1 MNKNLMVIA
10 GGTWQVPL
18 IKKAKELGYTVTNSN
33 LYEDSIGFQYADYS
47 AVADVKDKKTNLEIA
62 KRYGVDG
69 VVTDQSD
76 IAVPTVAYVAEQ
88 LGLPSIGKYYAELFT
103 DKFMMREFCRKHG
116 FCYPEYKLCST
127 IEEAIDF
134 FNQIGRKIV
143 IKPLDSQSSRG
154 VYIIRD
160 ESEIVKCFED
170 TQQYSKDGTSV
181 LAERFIEGTEFTIDG
196 VKTSEGHISL
206 CVSQKGHFEYNPSIA
221 NELFFSHTNDKY
233 DYELLRA
240 TNNKLI
246 NATQLP
252 YGLTHAEYKYEN
264 GNYYLIEMAARGG
277 GTKIA
282 SDIVPIMSGV
292 DNYRFLIEKAL
303 GLEKNNTPMEVKSR
317 YKNRCAVLKFL
328 DINTNEKP
336 IKAITGID
344 LIKENPYVIDFA
356 LDFSVG
362 DILKN
367 AEDDRSRVG
376 YYIAY
381 GESEQELRNLMQQ
394 IETNLKIVF

>member
-1 MNKNLMVIA
+1 MSKNLMVIA
-10 GGTWQVPL
+10 GGTWQVPI

-33 LYEDSIGFQYADYS
+33 LYEDSIGFRYADYS

-62 KRYGVDG
+62 KKYGVDG

-116 FCYPEYKLCST
+116 FFYPEYKLCST
-127 IEEAIDF
+127 KEEAIDF
-134 FNQIGRKIV
+134 FNQIGKKIV
-143 IKPLDSQSSRG
+143 IKPIDSQSSRG
-154 VYIIRD
+154 VYIVND

-170 TQQYSKDGTSV
+170 TQQYSKDGASV

-196 VKTSEGHISL
+196 VKTLEGHVSL
-206 CVSQKGHFEYNPSIA
+206 CISQKGHFEYNPSIA
-221 NELFFSHTNDKY
+221 NELFFSHENDMY

-246 NATQLP
+246 NVTQLP
-252 YGLTHAEYKYEN
+252 YGLTHAEYKCEN
-264 GNYYLIEMAARGG
+264 GRYYLIEMAARGG

-292 DNYRFLIEKAL
+292 DNYKILIENAL
-303 GLEKNNTPMEVKSR
+303 GIENNTSIEINSN

-336 IKAITGID
+336 IKAIKGVD
-344 LIKENPYVIDFA
+344 EIKGNPYVIDLG

-367 AEDDRSRVG
+367 ARDDRSRVG

-381 GESEQELRNLMQQ
+381 GESKQELRNLMQW

>member
-1 MNKNLMVIA
+1 MGKNLMVIA
-10 GGTWQVPL
+10 GGTWQVPI

-62 KRYGVDG
+62 KKYKIDG
-69 VVTDQSD
+69 VITDQSD

-88 LGLPSIGKYYAELFT
+88 MGLPSIGNYYAELFT

-127 IEEAIDF
+127 KEEAIDF
-134 FNQIGRKIV
+134 FNQIGKKIV
-143 IKPLDSQSSRG
+143 IKPIDSQSSRG

-170 TQQYSKDGTSV
+170 TQQYSKDGASV

-196 VKTSEGHISL
+196 VKTLEGHVSL
-206 CVSQKGHFEYNPSIA
+206 CISQKGHFEYNPSIA
-221 NELFFSHTNDKY
+221 NELFFSHENDMY
-233 DYELLRA
+233 DYELLRE

-292 DNYRFLIEKAL
+292 DNYKFLIENAL
-303 GLEKNNTPMEVKSR
+303 GIDNNIPIEINSH

-328 DINTNEKP
+328 DINTNDKQ
-336 IKAITGID
+336 IKAIKGVDEIR
-344 LIKENPYVIDFA
+344 ENPYVIDLG

-367 AEDDRSRVG
+367 AKDDRSRVG

-381 GESEQELRNLMQQ
+381 GESEQELRNLMQW

>member
-1 MNKNLMVIA
+1 MGKNLMVIA
-10 GGTWQVPL
+10 GGTWQVPI

-62 KRYGVDG
+62 KKYKIDG
-69 VVTDQSD
+69 VITDQSD

-88 LGLPSIGKYYAELFT
+88 MGLPSIGNYYAELFT

-127 IEEAIDF
+127 KEEAIDF
-134 FNQIGRKIV
+134 FNQIGKKIV
-143 IKPLDSQSSRG
+143 IKPIDSQSSRG

-170 TQQYSKDGTSV
+170 TQQYSKDGASV

-196 VKTSEGHISL
+196 VKTLEGHVSL
-206 CVSQKGHFEYNPSIA
+206 CISQKGHFEYNPSIA
-221 NELFFSHTNDKY
+221 NELFFSHENDMY
-233 DYELLRA
+233 DYELLRE

-292 DNYRFLIEKAL
+292 DNYKFLIENAL
-303 GLEKNNTPMEVKSR
+303 GIDNNIPIEINSH

-328 DINTNEKP
+328 DINTNDKP
-336 IKAITGID
+336 IKAIKGVDEIR
-344 LIKENPYVIDFA
+344 ENPYVIDLG

-367 AEDDRSRVG
+367 AKDDRSRVG

-381 GESEQELRNLMQQ
+381 GESEQELRNLMQW

>member
-1 MNKNLMVIA
+1 MGKNLMVIA
-10 GGTWQVPL
+10 GGTWQVPI

-62 KRYGVDG
+62 KKYKIDG
-69 VVTDQSD
+69 VITDQSD

-88 LGLPSIGKYYAELFT
+88 MGLPSIGNYYAELFT

-127 IEEAIDF
+127 KEEAIDF
-134 FNQIGRKIV
+134 FNQIGKKIV
-143 IKPLDSQSSRG
+143 IKPIDSQSSRG

-170 TQQYSKDGTSV
+170 TQQYSKDGASV

-196 VKTSEGHISL
+196 VKTLEGHVSL
-206 CVSQKGHFEYNPSIA
+206 CISQKGHFEYNPSIA
-221 NELFFSHTNDKY
+221 NELFFSHENDMY
-233 DYELLRA
+233 DYELLRE

-292 DNYRFLIEKAL
+292 DNYKFLIENAL
-303 GLEKNNTPMEVKSR
+303 GIDNNVPIEINSH

-328 DINTNEKP
+328 DINTNDKP
-336 IKAITGID
+336 IKAIKGVDEIR
-344 LIKENPYVIDFA
+344 ENPYVIDLG

-367 AEDDRSRVG
+367 AKDDRSRVG

-381 GESEQELRNLMQQ
+381 GESEQELRNLMQW